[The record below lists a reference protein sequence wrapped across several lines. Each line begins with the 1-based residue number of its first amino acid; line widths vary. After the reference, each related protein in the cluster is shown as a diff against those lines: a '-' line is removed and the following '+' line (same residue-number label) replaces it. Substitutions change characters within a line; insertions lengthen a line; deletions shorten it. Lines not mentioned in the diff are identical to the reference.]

1 MQEYLRILK
10 NVLENGQSKQPVRR
24 GPNGEII
31 PVENGTVGTFCEIFR
46 HNMDD
51 GFPLITT
58 KKMAF
63 KSIRVE
69 LEGFIKGVTDKKW
82 FQDRGCKIW
91 DEWCK
96 PELVPEYVDDNC
108 KLVSRQES
116 DNFNPDY
123 LERSLLAGKYRK
135 TTKAEKD
142 KFALYEDDLGP
153 IYGYQWRRFG
163 QEYYHKDER
172 EWRQY
177 SPGVLYGKD
186 QLKSIVDQLHAN
198 PYDRRMLCSAWNP
211 NQMHMMALPPC
222 HYAWNVVV
230 YGDRLNLV
238 WNQRSCDIFLG
249 VPFNIASYAMLLLL
263 LAKEANLKPGE
274 LVGTLHDCHIYD
286 NQINQAKLQLTR
298 DPYDLPK
305 VSIVPMDGR
314 DFSIFNWTWED
325 VVIANYKHHPAI
337 KAEVTV

>member
-31 PVENGTVGTFCEIFR
+31 PVENGTIGTFCEIFR

-58 KKMAF
+58 KQMAF

-69 LEGFIKGVTDKKW
+69 LEGFIKGITDKQW
-82 FQDRGCKIW
+82 YQNRGCRIW
-91 DEWCK
+91 NEWANPKAVEDAYQSWYVK
-96 PELVPEYVDDNC
+96 PYEKEVKYNRDNGILSFAGEYLAPFDLV
-108 KLVSRQES
+108 KKGIQES
-116 DNFNPDY
+116 
-123 LERSLLAGKYRK
+123 LM
-135 TTKAEKD
+135 
-142 KFALYEDDLGP
+142 DLGP

-163 QEYYHKDER
+163 QEHHHKDER

-211 NQMHMMALPPC
+211 NQMHMTALPPC